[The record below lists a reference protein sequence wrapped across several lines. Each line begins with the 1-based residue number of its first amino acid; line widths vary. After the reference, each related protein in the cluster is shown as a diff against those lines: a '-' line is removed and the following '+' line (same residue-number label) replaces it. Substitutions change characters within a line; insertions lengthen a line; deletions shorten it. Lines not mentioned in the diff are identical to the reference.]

1 LTVAGEIGRSGR
13 GQPRL
18 FSIPPGAP
26 FLKTLVA
33 GLCEGTLVPGFAFER
48 HDPLCLSRATI
59 FVPTRRAA
67 RELRSE
73 FVDYIATGSAILPVI
88 KPLGEIDD
96 DGGLFEESDPASL
109 DLLPA
114 IDGHEALLEV
124 ASLVQA
130 WKTTLPEAVSG
141 FHAGSPLIAPAS
153 PADAVWLARGL
164 LDLFEAMET
173 EGCPWSRLDRLAA
186 ADHAEWWQL
195 TLEFLKIAAE
205 FWPARLQELS
215 RMSAAGHRNALLATQ
230 AQRFALSV
238 PRGPVIVAGSTGSIP
253 ATAALMKAIVGLD
266 QGALVFPGLDLGLSD
281 EVWSLIR
288 ATDPALADAAA
299 VSHPQY
305 GLALLLD
312 KLGFSRDDVRELGTR
327 DPALAKRATIVS
339 QALLPARA
347 TSLWAEAAV
356 QETDESAMRG
366 LSLVEAA
373 GEREEAVAI
382 ALAMRAAAEDPSA
395 RVALVTPDRNIAR
408 RVTVELHRFG
418 IEANDSAGRPLE
430 TAPQATLL
438 RLLLDAVMQP
448 GDPVALCGLIA
459 HPLARFGLGQE
470 EKARAAHALELLAL
484 RGTVGEIDIAGLGPL
499 LKEALQRR
507 EANARHQ
514 PQWRRRL
521 GERDVELAR
530 KLATR
535 IEHCIEPLTGRFVR
549 FAREAPDHRR
559 LGTRTALADWARE
572 TIEVLEAVAADEA
585 GDAQSLWTDEAGE
598 RLAALFTAAIA
609 SKTVLQ
615 ADGAEWADIVGA
627 LLAGETVK
635 PKSVAH
641 PRIFIW
647 GALEAR
653 LQDVDT
659 VVLAGL
665 NEGTWPSQTANDAF
679 LSRAMKHEIGLDP
692 PERRTGL
699 AAHDI
704 QMAIG
709 TRNVVLTRSLRADG
723 APTIASR
730 WLQRLLVV
738 SGKEGARLMRDGGGR
753 YLQAAAAL
761 DRRDPVELARRPAP
775 RPPRDRQPKRYSFS
789 EVKTLRRDPYAIYAR
804 RVLKVDPLEP
814 LVRDPGVAE
823 RGTLYHAILERFVRA
838 GIDPAGDEALE
849 RLMAIAED
857 CFAGERLPPHIEV
870 LWRPRFERLA
880 HLFIDWDGQRSG
892 EIIRRLPEERA
903 EMPIFESGVTLSGMA
918 DRIDIRHDGT
928 AEIIDYKSGT
938 RPSRK
943 EARALLDPQLPLE
956 AAALRHGGFAG
967 LGAVE
972 PASLLY
978 VRLKDDDVLP
988 VDRLEGS
995 DKKNKSDETHRSA
1008 ADLGDLALERLAGLI
1023 ATLAE
1028 GRQGFA
1034 SRIIPVS
1041 ARDFGGDY
1049 DHLARVAEW
1058 SNSDDGDG
1066 DDNGDAGS

>member
-1 LTVAGEIGRSGR
+1 MREGNGVPQRS
-13 GQPRL
+13 QPGL
-18 FSIPPGAP
+18 FSIPPGVP

-33 GLCEGTLVPGFAFER
+33 SLCEGALVPGFTFDRE
-48 HDPLCLSRATI
+48 DPLCLSRATI

-96 DGGLFEESDPASL
+96 DGGFFDESDPASL

-130 WKTTLPEAVSG
+130 WKATLPDAVSG

-195 TLEFLKIAAE
+195 TLEFLKIAVE
-205 FWPARLQELS
+205 FWPVRLSELS
-215 RMSAAGHRNALLATQ
+215 RMSAAGHRNALLAAQ
-230 AQRFALSV
+230 AERFALSV

-253 ATAALMKAIVGLD
+253 ATAELMKAILALD
-266 QGALVFPGLDLGLSD
+266 QGALVFPGLDHDLPD

-288 ATDPALADAAA
+288 AAEASASDAAA

-312 KLGFSRDDVRELGTR
+312 KLGFRRGDVRELGETV
-327 DPALAKRATIVS
+327 PALRRRAMLVS
-339 QALLPARA
+339 HALLPARA
-347 TSLWAEAAV
+347 TSLWASAQADRV
-356 QETDESAMRG
+356 SESAIAGVG
-366 LSLVEAA
+366 LIEAA

-382 ALAMRAAAEDPSA
+382 TLAMRAAAENPSA

-408 RVTVELHRFG
+408 RVAVELHRFG

-430 TAPQATLL
+430 TTPQATLL

-459 HPLARFGLGQE
+459 HPLARFGLAAG

-499 LKEALQRR
+499 LEEALMRR
-507 EANARHQ
+507 MEHPRHQ
-514 PQWRRRL
+514 PHWRRRL
-521 GERDVELAR
+521 GERDVDLAR
-530 KLATR
+530 RLAVR
-535 IEHCIEPLTGRFVR
+535 IEHCVEPLTGRFIR
-549 FAREAPDHRR
+549 FASEGADRRR
-559 LGTRTALADWARE
+559 LGTRAPLADWARE
-572 TIEVLEAVAADEA
+572 TIEVLEAVAADER
-585 GDAQSLWTDEAGE
+585 GDAQGLWADEAGE
-598 RLAALFTAAIA
+598 RLAAIFTAAI
-609 SKTVLQ
+609 SSRTVLQ

-635 PKSVAH
+635 PKTVSH

-679 LSRAMKHEIGLDP
+679 LSRAMKQEIGLDP

-704 QMAIG
+704 QMAMG
-709 TRNVVLTRSLRADG
+709 TRNVVLSRSLRADG

-738 SGKEGARLMRDGGGR
+738 AGKEGTRLMRESGRR
-753 YLQAAAAL
+753 YLAAAAAL
-761 DRRDPVELARRPAP
+761 DRSEPVDLARRPAP
-775 RPPRDRQPKRYSFS
+775 RPPRERQPKRYSFS
-789 EVKTLRRDPYAIYAR
+789 EVKTLCRDPYAIYAR
-804 RVLKVDPLEP
+804 RILKLDPLEP
-814 LVRDPGVAE
+814 LLRDPGVAE
-823 RGTLYHAILERFVRA
+823 RGTLYHAILEKFVRA
-838 GIDPAGDEALE
+838 GMDPAADDALPC
-849 RLMAIAED
+849 LMAVAEE
-857 CFAGERLPPHIEV
+857 CFADERLPPHIDV
-870 LWRPRFERLA
+870 LWRPRFRRLA
-880 HLFIDWDGQRSG
+880 HLFMDWDGQRSG
-892 EIIRRLPEERA
+892 EIVRRMTEERA
-903 EMPIFESGVTLSGMA
+903 EIPIFDTGVILSGMA
-918 DRIDIRHDGT
+918 DRIDIRSDGT

-956 AAALRHGGFAG
+956 AAALQRGGFRTIG
-967 LGAVE
+967 PVE
-972 PASLLY
+972 PSSLLY
-978 VRLKDDDVLP
+978 VRLKDEDVLP

-995 DKKNKSDETHRSA
+995 DKKNKSDETHKSA
-1008 ADLGDLALERLAGLI
+1008 VDLGDLALERLAGFI

-1041 ARDFGGDY
+1041 AREFGGDY

-1058 SNSDDGDG
+1058 SNADDGDG
-1066 DDNGDAGS
+1066 DDSGDGGS